1 MMKKVIN
8 IMCFVIPAIFI
19 IMVVFF
25 YFSEKNIK
33 FINKSRLQQYS
44 EKSVNT
50 VKLPLLKND
59 TNNII
64 GYNTASND
72 VNTKKKYTIS
82 FDLIGN

>member
-1 MMKKVIN
+1 
-8 IMCFVIPAIFI
+8 MCFVIPAIFI

-64 GYNTASND
+64 EYNTDSND
-72 VNTKKKYTIS
+72 VNKKKKYNIF
-82 FDLIGN
+82 FDLIGK

>member
-1 MMKKVIN
+1 MMKKVVN

-19 IMVVFF
+19 VMVVFF

-33 FINKSRLQQYS
+33 FINKSRSQQYS

-64 GYNTASND
+64 EYNTDSND
-72 VNTKKKYTIS
+72 VNKKKYNIF
-82 FDLIGN
+82 FDLIGK

>member
-1 MMKKVIN
+1 MMKKVVN

-19 IMVVFF
+19 AMVVFF

-33 FINKSRLQQYS
+33 FINKSRSQQYS

-59 TNNII
+59 TSNII
-64 GYNTASND
+64 EYNTDSND
-72 VNTKKKYTIS
+72 VNKKKKYNIF
-82 FDLIGN
+82 FDLIGK